1 MENVDELYELKN
13 INSNKVTEEKVQYL
27 KNIYQKCKW
36 YYWLHTKTYYYMY
49 KIYIG
54 LHIPM
59 ITVNLITAILNTNHS
74 DNDTYNKT
82 IKYCSAV
89 ILLLNTFFTS
99 LLNLLKID
107 KKLEFHKNKA
117 TDYISLSNE
126 IEEYIMIG
134 EEIEPTIRLYKTY
147 LSYSTDNEFVVPER
161 IIKLA
166 EKTLN
171 KKYTNKIDNDV
182 NYEQIGK
189 SSFTYIGELISEIK
203 KENKTL
209 QIDFN
214 SDEQIKIKQLLT
226 TKNDDVVKD
235 TSKTSIERERGIEPE
250 IIGKKSK
257 KKKPNPDLN
266 INTINSKSQLS
277 HDGSS
282 RCMVKSPMSGR
293 SSQNSDTYQ
302 INDRNSSFN
311 MGVINEVDT
320 NMHQMI

>member
-1 MENVDELYELKN
+1 MDNVDELYELKN
-13 INSNKVTEEKVQYL
+13 INNNKVTEEKVQYL

-36 YYWLHTKTYYYMY
+36 YYWLHTKTYYYIY

-59 ITVNLITAILNTNHS
+59 ITINLITAIFNTYPNHS

-134 EEIEPTIRLYKTY
+134 DEIEPTIKLYKTY

-171 KKYTNKIDNDV
+171 KKYTNNTDNDI

-214 SDEQIKIKQLLT
+214 SDEHIKIKQLLT
-226 TKNDDVVKD
+226 AKNDDIVKD
-235 TSKTSIERERGIEPE
+235 TSKTSIEINIEPD
-250 IIGKKSK
+250 IIGKNSK
-257 KKKPNPDLN
+257 KNL
-266 INTINSKSQLS
+266 I
-277 HDGSS
+277 
-282 RCMVKSPMSGR
+282 
-293 SSQNSDTYQ
+293 Q
-302 INDRNSSFN
+302 I
-311 MGVINEVDT
+311 
-320 NMHQMI
+320 

>member
-1 MENVDELYELKN
+1 MDNVDELYELKN

-147 LSYSTDNEFVVPER
+147 LSYSTDNEFFVPER

-171 KKYTNKIDNDV
+171 KKYTNNIDNDV

-226 TKNDDVVKD
+226 TKNDDIVKD
-235 TSKTSIERERGIEPE
+235 TSKTSIERGIEPD

-266 INTINSKSQLS
+266 INTINSKSPLS

-282 RCMVKSPMSGR
+282 RCMAKSPVSGR

-302 INDRNSSFN
+302 INDRNNGFN
-311 MGVINEVDT
+311 MDVINEVET

>member
-1 MENVDELYELKN
+1 MDNVDELYELKN

-49 KIYIG
+49 KIYIC

-59 ITVNLITAILNTNHS
+59 ITINLITAILNTNHS

-171 KKYTNKIDNDV
+171 KKYTNNIDNDV

-226 TKNDDVVKD
+226 TKNDDIVKD
-235 TSKTSIERERGIEPE
+235 TSKTSIERGIEPD

-266 INTINSKSQLS
+266 INTINSKSPLS

-282 RCMVKSPMSGR
+282 RCMAKSHVSGR

-302 INDRNSSFN
+302 INDRNNGFN
-311 MGVINEVDT
+311 MDVINEVET

>member
-1 MENVDELYELKN
+1 MDDADELYELKN
-13 INSNKVTEEKVQYL
+13 INNNKVTEKKVQYL

-59 ITVNLITAILNTNHS
+59 ITVNLITAIFNTNHS

-134 EEIEPTIRLYKTY
+134 DEIEPTIRLYKTY

-171 KKYTNKIDNDV
+171 KKYTNNIDNDI
-182 NYEQIGK
+182 NYAQIGK
-189 SSFTYIGELISEIK
+189 SSFTYIGELIREIK
-203 KENKTL
+203 KENKTS

-214 SDEQIKIKQLLT
+214 SDEHIKIKQLLT
-226 TKNDDVVKD
+226 TKNDDIVKD
-235 TSKTSIERERGIEPE
+235 TSKTLIEMDIEPD

-266 INTINSKSQLS
+266 INTINSKSPLS
-277 HDGSS
+277 RGDCSRYMAKNFVSS
-282 RCMVKSPMSGR
+282 Q
-293 SSQNSDTYQ
+293 SSQNSDTY
-302 INDRNSSFN
+302 
-311 MGVINEVDT
+311 
-320 NMHQMI
+320 

>member
-1 MENVDELYELKN
+1 MCVYIYNSMDNEDELKN

-36 YYWLHTKTYYYMY
+36 YYWLHIKTYYYMY

-59 ITVNLITAILNTNHS
+59 IIVNLITAILNTNHS
-74 DNDTYNKT
+74 DNETYNKT

-107 KKLEFHKNKA
+107 KKMEFHKNKA

-126 IEEYIMIG
+126 IEKYIMIG

-147 LSYSTDNEFVVPER
+147 LSYSTDNDFVVPER

-171 KKYTNKIDNDV
+171 KKYTNDINNDI

-189 SSFTYIGELISEIK
+189 SSFTYIGELITEIK

-226 TKNDDVVKD
+226 TKNDDIVKN
-235 TSKTSIERERGIEPE
+235 TSETSIEKSIGPD

-257 KKKPNPDLN
+257 KKPNPELN
-266 INTINSKSQLS
+266 INTINL
-277 HDGSS
+277 
-282 RCMVKSPMSGR
+282 KSPFSNDGR
-293 SSQNSDTYQ
+293 RYT
-302 INDRNSSFN
+302 R
-311 MGVINEVDT
+311 
-320 NMHQMI
+320 